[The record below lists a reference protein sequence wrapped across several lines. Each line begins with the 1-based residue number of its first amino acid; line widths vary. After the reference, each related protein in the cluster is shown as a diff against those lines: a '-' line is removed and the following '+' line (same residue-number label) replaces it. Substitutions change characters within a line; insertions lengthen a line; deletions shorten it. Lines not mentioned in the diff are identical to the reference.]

1 MSETE
6 HKAIVDIYG
15 DGPIEHKKSCKFADC
30 KSELT
35 AQRIA
40 DLEQQLSE
48 VTAERDRLQDA
59 LVLLDAQVGDYMSK
73 DLLAVVDGT
82 RSALHKYSA
91 LRTELGR
98 MKAREKKLRDLA
110 NTTAQQLEAAAKRLR
125 WMMDQM

>member
-15 DGPIEHKKSCKFADC
+15 DGPIEHKKSCKCADC

-48 VTAERDRLQDA
+48 VTAERDRLRT
-59 LVLLDAQVGDYMSK
+59 VYFNE
-73 DLLAVVDGT
+73 LARCERAVES
-82 RSALHKYSA
+82 R
-91 LRTELGR
+91 
-98 MKAREKKLRDLA
+98 A
-110 NTTAQQLEAAAKRLR
+110 N
-125 WMMDQM
+125 